1 MQYSWGQW
9 CPPPPL
15 PPPFAIYTVV
25 SALLYPHKPFFE
37 MKVNVTY
44 AEPADGAATQL
55 PEGTQSMI
63 GSYQVTG
70 VAEFAKQM
78 EEEGG
83 LAFGASALLVHI

>member
-1 MQYSWGQW
+1 
-9 CPPPPL
+9 
-15 PPPFAIYTVV
+15 
-25 SALLYPHKPFFE
+25 

-44 AEPADGAATQL
+44 AIPAEGATTQL

-78 EEEGG
+78 EDEGEFV
-83 LAFGASALLVHI
+83 FGASVAGAYFERFRPRTACGRSVAA